1 MQNKYLIFSL
11 LFFSSLL
18 LSCKRG
24 FLSFNHQDR
33 ITDTVFI
40 NLDTIRILH
49 FNDYFSKIEIIP
61 DSVSL
66 NTDFASRSLSI
77 GDEWRL
83 RISSNDEAREDTL
96 FFISQTQNKIMK
108 DITITYTYKA
118 LKDFYPV
125 FSSFSDRYFYH
136 SILSNV
142 FYRIDID
149 SLSLVPAL
157 VVDYGKKNLTP
168 EIVKNRGAIPEYQ
181 LLEGGHYAGT
191 INIFQN
197 SKYYLIE
204 TWYLQHTFLT
214 FYNKQSRQTETGVDY
229 FSNGIILSNPVFV
242 NPDIQYI
249 TDEALYLAIPCTQI
263 NSSVDTLY
271 LTEESKERLSKM
283 IKSYRNIFI
292 KYYFK

>member
-11 LFFSSLL
+11 LFFLSLL
-18 LSCKRG
+18 FSCNRG
-24 FLSFNHQDR
+24 FLSLKYQDR

-61 DSVSL
+61 ESDSL
-66 NTDFASRSLSI
+66 NDSSLTSKNQSRSLSI

-83 RISSNDEAREDTL
+83 LISSNDKAREDTL
-96 FFISQTQNKIMK
+96 
-108 DITITYTYKA
+108 
-118 LKDFYPV
+118 
-125 FSSFSDRYFYH
+125 
-136 SILSNV
+136 
-142 FYRIDID
+142 
-149 SLSLVPAL
+149 VPDL

-229 FSNGIILSNPVFV
+229 FSNGVILSNPVFV

-249 TDEALYLAIPCTQI
+249 TDEALYLVIPCTQI
-263 NSSVDTLY
+263 NSSVDSLY
-271 LTEESKERLSKM
+271 LTEESKERLKEM
-283 IKSYRNIFI
+283 NTFYRSVFI